1 MEKQYESHI
10 AQGGTNISGGQK
22 QRLAI
27 ARAIARNP
35 EIYIFDDSFSALDY
49 KTDITLRK
57 ELKKYTKNCSKLLN
71 VKKINTIDKDNLVNL
86 MALKVQALEEE
97 KIYYKHFRRLCS
109 DFGFTPSSLLKLFDA
124 SPSKPANVSI
134 GAKLFG

>member
-1 MEKQYESHI
+1 M
-10 AQGGTNISGGQK
+10 
-22 QRLAI
+22 
-27 ARAIARNP
+27 
-35 EIYIFDDSFSALDY
+35 YIEACE
-49 KTDITLRK
+49 T
-57 ELKKYTKNCSKLLN
+57 TKNCSKLLN

-97 KIYYKHFRRLCS
+97 KIYYKHFRQLCS